1 MNREEIEKWRLA
13 GEISGRVL
21 REVSNK
27 VKKGVKLLK
36 LCEEGE
42 ELIRKL
48 GGKPAFPVNISIN
61 EIAAHYTSPPLD
73 SKVVG
78 DNSFVKVDLGAHV
91 NGYIGDTAVTVYVGK
106 NNKLASDIMKA
117 AKSALQ
123 SAIDIAKDGV
133 RVGELSSA
141 IYKTA
146 HDAGYGVL
154 LDLNGHEIK
163 RYMLHSGLT
172 IPNSPKIFE
181 FMGFQR
187 GPKLKEGM
195 VIAIEPFLIMDKK
208 DSETTPNTP
217 MTYIYSLIPNKKSK
231 EELYRKLYRA
241 YRSLPF
247 ALRWLVKSRVHI
259 RRVVDLLYRLEK
271 KKLLHSY
278 PTLVERN
285 GRIVV
290 QFEHTILIKKS
301 SAEILT
307 LPT

>member
-1 MNREEIEKWRLA
+1 MNKDEIEKWRLA
-13 GEISGRVL
+13 GEISGKVL
-21 REVSNK
+21 KEVSSR
-27 VKKGVKLLK
+27 VKKGAKLLK

-42 ELIRKL
+42 ALIRKL
-48 GGKPAFPVNISIN
+48 GGKPAFPINISIN
-61 EIAAHYTSPPLD
+61 DIAAHYTSPPFD
-73 SKVVG
+73 TRVVG

-91 NGYIGDTAVTVYVGK
+91 DGYIGDTAVTVYVGK
-106 NNKLASDIMKA
+106 NNKLAANIMKA
-117 AKSALQ
+117 AKLALQ
-123 SAIDIAKDGV
+123 SAIDVAKDGV
-133 RVGELSSA
+133 RISELSSA

-163 RYMLHSGLT
+163 RYTLHSGLT

-181 FMGFQR
+181 FMGIQR

-208 DSETTPNTP
+208 DSETSPNLP
-217 MTYIYSLIPNKKSK
+217 MTYIYSLVPNRNSK
-231 EELYRKLYRA
+231 DAVYQKLYRA

-247 ALRWLVKSRVHI
+247 ALRWIVKSRVSI
-259 RRVVDLLYRLEK
+259 KRVVDLLIRLEK

-278 PTLVERN
+278 PTLVEKN

-290 QFEHTILIKKS
+290 QFEHTIYIKKS

-307 LPT
+307 LPS